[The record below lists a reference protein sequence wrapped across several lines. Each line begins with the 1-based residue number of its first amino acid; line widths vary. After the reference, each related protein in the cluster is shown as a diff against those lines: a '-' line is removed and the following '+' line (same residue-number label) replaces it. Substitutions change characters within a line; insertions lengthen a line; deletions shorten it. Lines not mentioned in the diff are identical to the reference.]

1 MKRDDCSVHCGKRLE
16 MFCEE
21 FGCWKRVCARCVQEF
36 HQGHRV
42 IAYSELTN
50 EAKSQKEK
58 LIRAKKGDVMS
69 LKKILEALDSLQI
82 QLGTAQRRKKIEAKQ
97 AEINIAARI
106 QKAVK
111 DGESRFME
119 LYEELLKVKTT
130 LKECFDMQSQEVM
143 RIPELADAVIA
154 QGTLEDLQ
162 TFFEMCQNGVES
174 NIEIVNYKKNV
185 DWLRKNVEDF
195 ITINPLNLLFGF
207 DKSIYEA
214 ADLTQVQIPET
225 TVKIPLPCELP
236 KNSTADKD
244 PPRIQSAIGFTNK
257 GHMRTNST
265 SIETTKATVKGGG
278 RYLQKTTRN
287 NRSSLDNT
295 TTLVAN
301 ANAQVG
307 NAQKY
312 RTIFNKTPAVPANKE
327 KVGSKGAKVMH
338 KKNPSDL
345 AYGKKE
351 FMKTGK
357 VLSSNKKDNIKERK
371 KMNTSIPSSTR
382 NSKRSSICS
391 SLETSQR
398 KGTGLNLK
406 AMKSSINSLRVQ
418 FELLSKAMKANLNTT
433 LAIPSTIN
441 SILQHMVKQN
451 NIPLAKFMQTL
462 KSSMPSAIK
471 SKAHSFEKLASFMRT
486 IESIQAGI
494 KEMAQNSLSKESRK
508 HRLEVSADE
517 RFRLYSEESS
527 IQEHKV
533 ENVSILED
541 EFKEYSR
548 DNECS
553 MNSFG
558 AEIVSVQERRTEY
571 PSLCAKLRSLGEK
584 AGSIKERLNSV
595 KTAARDSLFSELK
608 QNVFNSLKD
617 IVKRCELIR
626 KVNKNTDELDTT
638 KETSG
643 ELKMLVNIRDKE
655 NQEEPQQAAKQELLQ
670 EAMIEL
676 DRRKAE
682 LEKKDKETA
691 HKILVAEEQWRQKL
705 EEIQMENKDL
715 IEEYDKCQSKYSVC
729 VMYRLELLQYQYDE
743 LKRKYECML

>member
-1 MKRDDCSVHCGKRLE
+1 MKREDCSVHSGKRLE

-21 FGCWKRVCARCVQEF
+21 FGCWKRVCPRCAQEF

-69 LKKILEALDSLQI
+69 LKRILEALDTLQI
-82 QLGTAQRRKKIEAKQ
+82 QLGTAQRRKKIEARQ
-97 AEINIAARI
+97 AEVNIAARI

-119 LYEELLKVKTT
+119 LYEEVLKVKTM
-130 LKECFDMQSQEVM
+130 LKECFDVQSQEIV

-195 ITINPLNLLFGF
+195 ITVNPLSLLFGF
-207 DKSIYEA
+207 DRSIYEA
-214 ADLTQVQIPET
+214 ADLTQVQIPEAA
-225 TVKIPLPCELP
+225 VKIPPASELL
-236 KNSTADKD
+236 KNAAIDKD

-257 GHMRTNST
+257 GHMRTSST

-307 NAQKY
+307 NTQKY
-312 RTIFNKTPAVPANKE
+312 RTIFNKTPAVVANKE
-327 KVGSKGAKVMH
+327 KAMNKGAKVMH

-345 AYGKKE
+345 AHGKKE

-357 VLSSNKKDNIKERK
+357 VPNSSKKDNIKERK
-371 KMNTSIPSSTR
+371 KMNSSIPSSTR

-398 KGTGLNLK
+398 RGTGLNLK
-406 AMKSSINSLRVQ
+406 VVKSSINSLRVQ
-418 FELLSKAMKANLNTT
+418 FELLSKAVKANLNTT
-433 LAIPSTIN
+433 LAIPSTVN
-441 SILQHMVKQN
+441 SIFQHMAKQN
-451 NIPLAKFMQTL
+451 NTPLGKFVQTL
-462 KSSMPSAIK
+462 KNSMAGATR
-471 SKAHSFEKLASFMRT
+471 SKAHSFERLASFMHT
-486 IESIQAGI
+486 MKDMQTGI
-494 KEMAQNSLSKESRK
+494 KEMAQSSLSRESRK

-541 EFKEYSR
+541 EFKECSR

-553 MNSFG
+553 MNSFR
-558 AEIVSVQERRTEY
+558 AEIVNVQDKRPQC

-584 AGSIKERLNSV
+584 AGSIKVKLNSV
-595 KTAARDSLFSELK
+595 KTAARDSLLPELK
-608 QNVFNSLKD
+608 QNVLNSLKD
-617 IVKRCELIR
+617 IVKKCELTR
-626 KVNKNTDELDTT
+626 KTNKNTDELDTT

-643 ELKMLVNIRDKE
+643 DLKMLVSIRDKE
-655 NQEEPQQAAKQELLQ
+655 NQEEPQQAAKQEQFQ
-670 EAMIEL
+670 EAAAEL
-676 DRRKAE
+676 ERRKAE
-682 LEKKDKETA
+682 LEKKEKEVA
-691 HKILVAEEQWRQKL
+691 HKVLVAEEEWKLRL
-705 EEIQMENKDL
+705 EEIQAENKDL
-715 IEEYDKCQSKYSVC
+715 IEEHDKCQSKYC
-729 VMYRLELLQYQYDE
+729 AA
-743 LKRKYECML
+743 